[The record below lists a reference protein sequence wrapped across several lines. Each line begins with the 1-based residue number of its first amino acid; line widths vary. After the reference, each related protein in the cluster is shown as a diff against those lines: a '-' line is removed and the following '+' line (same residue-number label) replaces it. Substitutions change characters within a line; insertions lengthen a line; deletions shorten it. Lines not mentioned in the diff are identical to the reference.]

1 MIQFQKDSDYI
12 TRILR
17 VLSLEDIQR
26 LSSNFRCNLEGI
38 HGLRHW
44 TRVAINA
51 LMLSDHEGGADA
63 VAVLFAFFHDLER
76 DSEYGDPDHGS
87 RGAISFLQSEFSKKL
102 SQYEIDIVLEA
113 CKWHTHGKRSEDK
126 EIGLL
131 WDADRL
137 DLRRVL
143 VTPEDP
149 FLSTETARDPRVK
162 IWTDREGV
170 SFLNR
175 DLLEAH
181 LFGDFA

>member
-1 MIQFQKDSDYI
+1 MIDIKSDSEYVQ
-12 TRILR
+12 RIFR
-17 VLSLEDIQR
+17 VLPPSDIQII
-26 LSSNFRCNLEGI
+26 SSQFRCSLEGI

-51 LMLSDHEGGADA
+51 LMLSDHEGGSDA

-76 DSEYGDPDHGS
+76 DSEYGDPDHGA
-87 RGAISFLQSEFSKKL
+87 RGAISFLQSEYAKTL
-102 SQYEIDIVLEA
+102 SRHEIDVVSEA
-113 CKWHTHGKRSEDK
+113 CHWHTKGKRSEDK

-149 FLSTETARDPRVK
+149 FLTTKTARDPRVK
-162 IWTDREGV
+162 LWSDRDGV

-175 DLLEAH
+175 DLLE
-181 LFGDFA
+181 G